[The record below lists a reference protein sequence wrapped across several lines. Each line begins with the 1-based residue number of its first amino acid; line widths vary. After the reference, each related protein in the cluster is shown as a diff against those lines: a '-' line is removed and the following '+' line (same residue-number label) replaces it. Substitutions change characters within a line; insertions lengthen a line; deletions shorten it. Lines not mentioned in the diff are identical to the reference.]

1 MESRADKA
9 VELFKSGCNCSQA
22 VVATYSDFFGID
34 EETALKMSC
43 GFGGGMGRMREVC
56 GAFSGTVLLAGL
68 KEGSPEQG
76 DRQATAHVYETVR
89 ALADEFKKENPS
101 IVCKE
106 LLGLSK
112 PPESAVPDERT
123 QEYYKKRPCA
133 EIVRSAAKAVETLL
147 FPGEF
152 ED

>member
-1 MESRADKA
+1 MQSRADKA
-9 VELFKSGCNCSQA
+9 AELFKSGCNCSQA
-22 VVATYSDFFGID
+22 VFVTYCDLFGID
-34 EETALKMSC
+34 EETAFKMSC

-56 GAFSGTVLLAGL
+56 GAFSGTVMLAGL
-68 KEGSPEQG
+68 ATGSSEKG
-76 DRQATAHVYETVR
+76 DRQATAKVYETVR

-112 PPESAVPDERT
+112 PPKSPVPDERT

-133 EIVRSAAKAVETLL
+133 EIVRSAALAVEKIL
-147 FPGEF
+147 FE
-152 ED
+152 EE